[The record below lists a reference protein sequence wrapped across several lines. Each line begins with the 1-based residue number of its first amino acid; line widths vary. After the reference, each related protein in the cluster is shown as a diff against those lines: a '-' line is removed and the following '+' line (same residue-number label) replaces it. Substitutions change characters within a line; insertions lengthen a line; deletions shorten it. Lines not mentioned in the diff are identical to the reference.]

1 MENQQVKQ
9 NANNEFQLLK
19 SMRGVRNAVTIVK
32 DATNPHFKS
41 GYAKLDQIIAKLDT
55 AVEQHGL
62 EYNQHCEKETI
73 FTKVLHHDGFSVVT
87 ESPVL
92 NKKGDSQGYGSGQ
105 TYAMRYGLCMAFGIA
120 PTDDDDGNGAAI
132 RPVNTGSNPA
142 AFNNNAGRIVVNNN
156 QELNPSDYV
165 IQVGFKKGKKLG
177 ELTENEMMQQH
188 EFWSTKNSQS
198 AQEFIAAIDN
208 YKNDKMKR

>member
-1 MENQQVKQ
+1 MENQEGNQ

-41 GYAKLDQIIAKLDT
+41 GYAKLDQIVAKLDT
-55 AVEQHGL
+55 AVEHHGL
-62 EYNQHCEKETI
+62 EYNQRCEKETI
-73 FTKVLHHDGFSVVT
+73 FTKVLHCDGFSVIT
-87 ESPVL
+87 ECPVL

-120 PTDDDDGNGAAI
+120 PTEDDGAGAYDDDGNGAAAK
-132 RPVNTGSNPA
+132 PV
-142 AFNNNAGRIVVNNN
+142 NNNAGRVAINNN
-156 QELNPSDYV
+156 QELNPGEYV
-165 IQVGFKKGKKLG
+165 IQIGFKKGEKLSL
-177 ELTENEMMQQH
+177 LTEDELKQQYVY
-188 EFWSTKNSQS
+188 WSPKNSQV
-198 AQEFIAAIDN
+198 AQELIAAIDN

>member
-1 MENQQVKQ
+1 MENQQVNQ

-41 GYAKLDQIIAKLDT
+41 GYAKLDQIVAKLDT
-55 AVEQHGL
+55 AVERHGL
-62 EYNQHCEKETI
+62 EYNQRCEKETI
-73 FTKVLHHDGFSVVT
+73 FTKVLHQDGFSVIT
-87 ESPVL
+87 ECPVL

-120 PTDDDDGNGAAI
+120 PTEDDGAGAYDDDGNGAAKA
-132 RPVNTGSNPA
+132 V
-142 AFNNNAGRIVVNNN
+142 NNNAGRVAISNSK
-156 QELNPSDYV
+156 EFNPNDYV
-165 IQVGFKKGKKLG
+165 IQVGFQKGKKLG

-208 YKNDKMKR
+208 YKNDKLKR

>member
-1 MENQQVKQ
+1 MENQQGNQ

-73 FTKVLHHDGFSVVT
+73 FTKVLHREGFSVVT

-120 PTDDDDGNGAAI
+120 PTDDDDGNAAAVK
-132 RPVNTGSNPA
+132 PVNVGRNP
-142 AFNNNAGRIVVNNN
+142 INNN

-165 IQVGFKKGKKLG
+165 IQVGFKKGQKLG
-177 ELTENEMMQQH
+177 ELTENEMMQQY

>member
-1 MENQQVKQ
+1 MEKQQVNQ

-19 SMRGVRNAVTIVK
+19 AMRGVRNAVTIVK

-41 GYAKLDQIIAKLDT
+41 GYAKLDQIVAKLDT

-62 EYNQHCEKETI
+62 EYNQRCEKETI

-120 PTDDDDGNGAAI
+120 PTDDDDGNAAAVK
-132 RPVNTGSNPA
+132 PVNV
-142 AFNNNAGRIVVNNN
+142 GRSPVNNN

-165 IQVGFKKGKKLG
+165 IQVGFKKGQKLG
-177 ELTENEMMQQH
+177 ELTENEMMQQY

-208 YKNDKMKR
+208 YKNDKIKR

>member
-1 MENQQVKQ
+1 MENQQGNQ

-19 SMRGVRNAVTIVK
+19 AMRGVRNAVTIVK

-41 GYAKLDQIIAKLDT
+41 GYAKLDQIVAKLDT

-62 EYNQHCEKETI
+62 EYNQRCEKETI
-73 FTKVLHHDGFSVVT
+73 FTKVLHREGFSVVT

-120 PTDDDDGNGAAI
+120 PTDDDDGNAASPSPTA
-132 RPVNTGSNPA
+132 RKTPSNNDQTKYTEDWVLP
-142 AFNNNAGRIVVNNN
+142 FPKFKN
-156 QELNPSDYV
+156 Q
-165 IQVGFKKGKKLG
+165 KLKDV
-177 ELTENEMMQQH
+177 L
-188 EFWSTKNSQS
+188 
-198 AQEFIAAIDN
+198 
-208 YKNDKMKR
+208 